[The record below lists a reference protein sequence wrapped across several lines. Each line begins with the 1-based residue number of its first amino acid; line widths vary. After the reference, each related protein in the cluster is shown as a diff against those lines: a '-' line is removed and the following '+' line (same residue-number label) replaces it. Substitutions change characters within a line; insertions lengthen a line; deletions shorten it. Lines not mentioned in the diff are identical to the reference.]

1 MVMVFRDGE
10 ILLIKEK
17 EDDLW
22 SLPGGWADIGE
33 SPAEATAREVREDSG
48 YRMRAIRLVSFYD
61 RDRHGHPPLPYD
73 DYKLNFL
80 CEILLNEEP
89 VPRVDAAEV
98 GVFGEENLPSL

>member
-1 MVMVFRDGE
+1 MVFRDGE

-33 SPAEATAREVREDSG
+33 LPAEATAREVHEDSG
-48 YRMRAIRLVSFYD
+48 YRMRAVRLVSFYD
-61 RDRHGHPPLPYD
+61 RDRHGHPPLPYGF
-73 DYKLNFL
+73 YRLNFL
-80 CEILLNEEP
+80 FEILLNEEP
-89 VPRVDAAEV
+89 ALWVDAAEV

>member
-1 MVMVFRDGE
+1 
-10 ILLIKEK
+10 
-17 EDDLW
+17 
-22 SLPGGWADIGE
+22 
-33 SPAEATAREVREDSG
+33 
-48 YRMRAIRLVSFYD
+48 MRAIRLVSFYD

-98 GVFGEENLPSL
+98 GVFGEENLPSLKLTQLIPAQISCFFEHHRNPNLPTDFD